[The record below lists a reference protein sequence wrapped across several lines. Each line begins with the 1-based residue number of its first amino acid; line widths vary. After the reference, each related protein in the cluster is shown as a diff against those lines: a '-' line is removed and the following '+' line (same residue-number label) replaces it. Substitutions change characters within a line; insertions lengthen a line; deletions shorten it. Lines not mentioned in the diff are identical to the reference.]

1 MANEGNKIGSIYEDQ
16 AKIIEKKAEDGLA
29 SYELPGV
36 TVEAEKETDTAEDA
50 NQEETNSGPGDSP
63 DTNVF
68 FLDTKV
74 FLEGVQ
80 IPHSSVAVSYGISAP
95 PTCTIVLQAS
105 SFLRDLPETTKIHI
119 IYRDLLPDST
129 GAYKYRLLFD
139 GELSGISYSIDPSGA
154 QMTITGIHST
164 AYLALMQI
172 MSLPAAQ
179 YMSLPSAT
187 MLGNA
192 TLVTVASGFDKVK
205 VDIIS
210 KLIERKSFQSM
221 GDLVYQILKN
231 IIEGGKDK
239 GSVGKW
245 FYQKLGPEH
254 NGLKILDR
262 IYGVSEVAKN
272 APLVDWSIERN
283 KGGAGSVGGAIT
295 GKYSDNPASS
305 IVPTTDIN
313 FETSTGIDY
322 KLYEANGEIGTGG
335 FGTNS
340 ESIVQNAESA
350 LGTPY
355 ILGGDG
361 TPQNGTDCGQLI
373 KTSVNGSGIDWNSRY
388 VPNMLK
394 EAREKGVWHEAN
406 DGYVPKAG
414 DAIIVGKDLG
424 HIVMSDG
431 NGGCYQASTSRNG
444 VVHDS
449 SVTYMFNG
457 EIAGYIAFN
466 DLPSGEKYT

>member
-1 MANEGNKIGSIYEDQ
+1 MANEGNKIGSIYEEQ
-16 AKIIEKKAEDGLA
+16 SKIIEKKAEDGLA
-29 SYELPGV
+29 TYKLPGV
-36 TVEAEKETDTAEDA
+36 TVEADKETGTTEDA

-245 FYQKLGPEH
+245 FYQKLGPEP

-262 IYGVSEVAKN
+262 IYGVSDVAKN

-283 KGGAGSVGGAIT
+283 KGGAGSTGQQGSMPTVPVDADDPSSMNGRGGGDGSLQWPVAGEITSYFGGRWHPVYGTWQDGHGAIDIGADYNT
-295 GKYSDNPASS
+295 PFVAAKAGTIEFVTYSDTAG
-305 IVPTTDIN
+305 N
-313 FETSTGIDY
+313 FTAIDHGDGLETVYMHAQYISAKEGQQVKAGDVIGYVGSTGTSTGPH
-322 KLYEANGEIGTGG
+322 LHFE
-335 FGTNS
+335 
-340 ESIVQNAESA
+340 VR
-350 LGTPY
+350 
-355 ILGGDG
+355 
-361 TPQNGTDCGQLI
+361 QNGT
-373 KTSVNGSGIDWNSRY
+373 KID
-388 VPNMLK
+388 PLK
-394 EAREKGVWHEAN
+394 YLA
-406 DGYVPKAG
+406 
-414 DAIIVGKDLG
+414 
-424 HIVMSDG
+424 
-431 NGGCYQASTSRNG
+431 
-444 VVHDS
+444 
-449 SVTYMFNG
+449 
-457 EIAGYIAFN
+457 
-466 DLPSGEKYT
+466 

>member
-1 MANEGNKIGSIYEDQ
+1 MANESNKIGSIYEDQ
-16 AKIIEKKAEDGLA
+16 SEIIEKKAEDGLPVESDAETTTDA
-29 SYELPGV
+29 S
-36 TVEAEKETDTAEDA
+36 
-50 NQEETNSGPGDSP
+50 QEETHSGPGDSP

-231 IIEGGKDK
+231 IIDGGKDK

-245 FYQKLGPEH
+245 FYQKLGPDL

-262 IYGVSEVAKN
+262 IYGVSDIAKT
-272 APLVDWSIERN
+272 APLVSWSIERN
-283 KGGAGSVGGAIT
+283 KGGAGGVGGAKT
-295 GKYSDNPASS
+295 GTYVDNPASS
-305 IVPTTDIN
+305 IVPVTGVQY
-313 FETSTGIDY
+313 ETQTHIDY
-322 KLYEANGEIGTGG
+322 RLYLANGEVGTGG

-340 ESIVQNAESA
+340 ESIIQNAEAA
-350 LGTPY
+350 LGIAYTH
-355 ILGGDG
+355 GGDG
-361 TPQNGTDCGQLI
+361 TPQNGTDCGQFI
-373 KTSVNGSGIDWNSRY
+373 KTSVNNSGIEWDSRY
-388 VPNMLK
+388 VPTMLK
-394 EAREKGVWHEAN
+394 EARERGVWHEAN
-406 DGYVPKAG
+406 DGYVPRAG
-414 DAIIVGKDLG
+414 DAIIVGNDLG

-431 NGGCYQASTSRNG
+431 NGGCYQAASSREM
-444 VVHDS
+444 VVHDI
-449 SVTYMFNG
+449 SVRKMFNG
-457 EIAGYIAFN
+457 KIAGYIAFN
-466 DLPSGEKYT
+466 DLPSGEKYI

>member
-50 NQEETNSGPGDSP
+50 NQDETNSGPGDSP

-245 FYQKLGPEH
+245 FYQKLGPDL

-262 IYGVSEVAKN
+262 IYGVSDVAKS

-283 KGGAGSVGGAIT
+283 KGGAGSTGGSIT
-295 GKYSDNPASS
+295 GKYSDNPASN
-305 IVPTTDIN
+305 IVPVSDILI
-313 FETSTGIDY
+313 ETERGVDY
-322 KLYEANGEIGTGG
+322 RLYEADGEIGTGG
-335 FGTNS
+335 LGANSKAIISNAEKAMGTNYV
-340 ESIVQNAESA
+340 E
-350 LGTPY
+350 
-355 ILGGDG
+355 GGDG

-373 KTSVNGSGIDWNSRY
+373 KTSVNASGIEWNNRY
-388 VPNMLK
+388 VPDMVK
-394 EAREKGVWHEAN
+394 EAREKGIWHEAN
-406 DGYVPKAG
+406 DGYNPKAG
-414 DAIIVGKDLG
+414 DGIVTRWDLY

-431 NGGCYQASTSRNG
+431 NGGCYQASSTRG
-444 VVHDS
+444 VVHDD
-449 SVTYMFNG
+449 SVTRMFNG
-457 EIAGYIAFN
+457 QIAGYIAFN

>member
-164 AYLALMQI
+164 A
-172 MSLPAAQ
+172 
-179 YMSLPSAT
+179 
-187 MLGNA
+187 
-192 TLVTVASGFDKVK
+192 
-205 VDIIS
+205 
-210 KLIERKSFQSM
+210 SM
-221 GDLVYQILKN
+221 
-231 IIEGGKDK
+231 
-239 GSVGKW
+239 
-245 FYQKLGPEH
+245 F
-254 NGLKILDR
+254 
-262 IYGVSEVAKN
+262 
-272 APLVDWSIERN
+272 
-283 KGGAGSVGGAIT
+283 
-295 GKYSDNPASS
+295 
-305 IVPTTDIN
+305 
-313 FETSTGIDY
+313 ST
-322 KLYEANGEIGTGG
+322 
-335 FGTNS
+335 
-340 ESIVQNAESA
+340 
-350 LGTPY
+350 
-355 ILGGDG
+355 
-361 TPQNGTDCGQLI
+361 
-373 KTSVNGSGIDWNSRY
+373 
-388 VPNMLK
+388 
-394 EAREKGVWHEAN
+394 
-406 DGYVPKAG
+406 
-414 DAIIVGKDLG
+414 
-424 HIVMSDG
+424 
-431 NGGCYQASTSRNG
+431 
-444 VVHDS
+444 
-449 SVTYMFNG
+449 
-457 EIAGYIAFN
+457 
-466 DLPSGEKYT
+466 